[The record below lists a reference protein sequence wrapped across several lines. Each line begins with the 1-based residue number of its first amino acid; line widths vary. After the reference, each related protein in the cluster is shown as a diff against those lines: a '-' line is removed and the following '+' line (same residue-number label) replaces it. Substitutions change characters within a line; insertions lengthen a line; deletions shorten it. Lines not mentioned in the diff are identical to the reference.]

1 MNLKNSNTSDA
12 HRLRLN
18 LADKID
24 VRRRYIC
31 LALSNLIIY
40 YRCKNIK
47 TLQKNNKFKISGQYG
62 MKC

>member
-47 TLQKNNKFKISGQYG
+47 TL
-62 MKC
+62 